1 MRHHRVNLQVR
12 SHRVAGVPAVQQ
24 FFALD
29 GRHGP
34 ARLAIE
40 VEVSHSA
47 SCRDARSIVGL
58 MRENSQCVGYLVS
71 VPWGHIWFPEICDKR
86 CRKDWIP
93 ACAGMTEQAARRGCS
108 ERHQPVC
115 GNGHRRGDAGRRYP
129 AATG

>member
-1 MRHHRVNLQVR
+1 MQAGRPMMADVSMCLQ
-12 SHRVAGVPAVQQ
+12 SGIHTAVPG
-24 FFALD
+24 
-29 GRHGP
+29 GRQ
-34 ARLAIE
+34 RLAIE